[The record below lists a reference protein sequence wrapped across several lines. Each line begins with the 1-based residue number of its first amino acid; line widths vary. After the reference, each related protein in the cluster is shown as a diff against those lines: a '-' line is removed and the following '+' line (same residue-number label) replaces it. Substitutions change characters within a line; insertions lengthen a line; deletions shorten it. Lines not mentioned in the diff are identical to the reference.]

1 MFFTP
6 HGTNRQFRLRDV
18 QRGVLRA
25 NGLVALWV
33 AAVMGL
39 AITTVHPGQPA
50 FAAVAAGDA
59 GESSAE
65 GEIRDPI
72 ERLRETL
79 LPNGLKVYLL
89 EDHRTPVVS
98 FQVWVQV
105 GSRDETR
112 YTGLAHLFEHMMFKG
127 SKNLGPE
134 QHAQLVNS
142 RGGRINAFT
151 NRDVT
156 VYHED
161 VTAESLPLV
170 IDLEAERFGNLD
182 ISDRNLGSEREVVLE
197 ERRLRYED
205 RPRGLAYEALS
216 ALAWMAHPYRTP
228 VIGWR
233 SDIAAVTVEA
243 CRAFFKTYYAPNN
256 FIIVVVGDFDSA
268 ETLSHIKRTFGGL
281 ERGPEIVRSPTVE
294 PIQRGER
301 RATIEFDVKTPIVFA
316 AWHAPATGHED
327 GPSLDVAGQILS
339 GGRSSRLYRS
349 LVYDAQLATH
359 ASAYYIE
366 YMQAGLFYASAGV
379 RPDASI
385 DETESLLFAEIRRM
399 AEEGVDQDEVAK
411 AARQLEVALV
421 EGLATTHALA
431 NRIGIEISAFGKVR
445 PLASRLEEIRRV
457 SPADVQRVLRAYL
470 KDDQRSVVRV
480 VPVKREKKQKQPRSE
495 HRIP

>member
-1 MFFTP
+1 M
-6 HGTNRQFRLRDV
+6 L
-18 QRGVLRA
+18 
-25 NGLVALWV
+25 GLFVTAFVGLTI
-33 AAVMGL
+33 AAP
-39 AITTVHPGQPA
+39 HPGHA
-50 FAAVAAGDA
+50 VFAAMAADHA
-59 GESSAE
+59 GGEAAE
-65 GEIRDPI
+65 GEIADPI
-72 ERLRETL
+72 QRLRETL
-79 LPNGLKVYLL
+79 LPNGLKVYTL

-134 QHAQLVNS
+134 EHAQWVNS

-182 ISDRNLGSEREVVLE
+182 IGDRTLRSEREVVLE

-205 RPRGLAYEALS
+205 RPNGLAYEALS
-216 ALAWMAHPYRTP
+216 ALAWKAHPYRTP

-268 ETLSHIKRTFGGL
+268 ETLSHIKRSFGAL
-281 ERGPEIVRSPTVE
+281 ERGPDIVRSPTVE
-294 PIQRGER
+294 PEQRGER
-301 RATIEFDVKTPIVFA
+301 RATIEFDLQTPIVIA

-359 ASAYYIE
+359 AGAYYIE

-385 DETESLLFAEIRRM
+385 DEAESLLFAEIERI
-399 AEEGVDQDEVAK
+399 AEEGVDEDEVAK

-421 EGLATTHALA
+421 KSLATTHALA
-431 NRIGIEISAFGKVR
+431 NRIGIEISAFGEVR
-445 PLASRLEEIRRV
+445 PLAGRLEAIRRV
-457 SPADVQRVLRAYL
+457 TPEDVQRVVRLYL

-480 VPVKREKKQKQPRSE
+480 VPIKRERKQKPARSE
-495 HRIP
+495 QPGS